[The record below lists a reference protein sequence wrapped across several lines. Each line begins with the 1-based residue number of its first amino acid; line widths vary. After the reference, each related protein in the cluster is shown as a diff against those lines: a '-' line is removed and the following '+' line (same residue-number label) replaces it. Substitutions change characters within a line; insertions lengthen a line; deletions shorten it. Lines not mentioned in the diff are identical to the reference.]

1 MHPTPL
7 FCAAG
12 RERSAPVRNSAASTV
27 NWIACCVF
35 ILFCGVGLLIY
46 RFITESR
53 ERRDRWSI
61 KEGGLT
67 EGNGD
72 SLETAPSLGVRERGT
87 DLSSRSEVASG
98 ITAQRRRRI
107 AAAGDESR
115 TVRIAA
121 AKMTRGEWVGG
132 LNQIYFCRNSNSG
145 GTRGSFTERQ
155 RELHAASSVA
165 AELTP
170 FSSRSLSFFF
180 FSSSCYPLRSS
191 PGSLAPRG
199 AGGAAKSG
207 KRASS
212 CAEPLRIEGHGWAPC
227 PARGSAASLE
237 EGEGARSLRVRSY
250 QR

>member
-1 MHPTPL
+1 M
-7 FCAAG
+7 
-12 RERSAPVRNSAASTV
+12 RNRACSTV
-27 NWIACCVF
+27 NWVTCCVF
-35 ILFCGVGLLIY
+35 ISFCGAGLVTC
-46 RFITESR
+46 RFVTESR
-53 ERRDRWSI
+53 ERGDRWSI
-61 KEGGLT
+61 KEGGET

-72 SLETAPSLGVRERGT
+72 SLETAPGEVRERGA

-115 TVRIAA
+115 TVRITA

-132 LNQIYFCRNSNSG
+132 LNHRCFCRNSNFG

-180 FSSSCYPLRSS
+180 LLFCYPLRSS

-199 AGGAAKSG
+199 AGGAAGSG
-207 KRASS
+207 KRASP
-212 CAEPLRIEGHGWAPC
+212 CAEPPRIEGHGWAPS